1 MTANKLDT
9 PEANLKHTIWEEYRQ
24 EQRLDERRIREHQ
37 EQRITYRDKTM
48 HYHVVKQG
56 KKPEEGYPL
65 YIALHGGG
73 GESSEHNNDSWER
86 MKKRYLS
93 GIRGIYV
100 VPRSITDTW
109 DMHFQPESYVLY
121 DRLIEN
127 MLLFEE
133 VCSDRVYLLGY
144 SAGGDGVY
152 QIASRMPDR
161 WAAVNMSA
169 GHPNNVDLRNL
180 SSVPIALQAGEHDDA
195 YNRNN
200 AAVEMGEV
208 LDTLAKENGGYIHT
222 TWIHHNKG
230 HRFVDNDGVQS
241 VLATPGTV
249 ECDTNAIHW
258 LDRFVR
264 NPRPQRLIWD
274 LKTRADRGQH
284 YWVDI
289 GNHTAET
296 LGVDTI
302 IVAIEN
308 NVIRVEKAGVYL
320 RILVDRE
327 MLDLEK
333 PVNVQVDGRIYS
345 VVVRPSRR
353 TQMETVRQRG
363 DPRYIFDGSIIL
375 RRSNSVI
382 NVDSS

>member
-1 MTANKLDT
+1 MTDT
-9 PEANLKHTIWEEYRQ
+9 LSYPTHRVWEEYRQ
-24 EQRLDERRIREHQ
+24 ERLDERRIQEHR

-56 KKPEEGYPL
+56 EKLHEGYSL

-73 GESSEHNNDSWER
+73 GESAEHNSDSWER

-93 GIRGIYV
+93 SIRGIYV

-133 VCSDRVYLLGY
+133 VCPDRVYLPGY

-152 QIASRMPDR
+152 QIAPRMPDR

-169 GHPNNVDLRNL
+169 GHPNDVDLRNL
-180 SSVPIALQAGEHDDA
+180 FSLPIALQAGQHDDA
-195 YNRNN
+195 YNRNI
-200 AAVEMGEV
+200 ATVKMGEV
-208 LDTLAKENGGYIHT
+208 LDTLEKENGGYIHT
-222 TWIHHNKG
+222 TWIHYDKG
-230 HRFVDNDGVQS
+230 HRFDDNGIS
-241 VLATPGTV
+241 TVLADTITT
-249 ECDTNAIHW
+249 ECNTNAIHW
-258 LDRFVR
+258 LNQFVR
-264 NPRPQRLIWD
+264 NPRPRRIIWD
-274 LKTRADRGQH
+274 LKTRTDRGQH
-284 YWVDI
+284 YWIDI
-289 GNHTAET
+289 ADHTAET

-308 NVIRVEKAGVYL
+308 NTIKVEKAGVYL

-333 PVNVQVDGRIYS
+333 PVNIQVDGREYS

-363 DPRYIFDGSIIL
+363 DLRYIFDGSIIL
-375 RRSNSVI
+375 RRSTI
-382 NVDSS
+382 DSS